1 MPLSRHQKWSLE
13 RQVVCW
19 YHQGPGIFGWSLK
32 VVVAYIFSTSLPGSH
47 YLAFQRIELGCC
59 ESKYA
64 AAAGFGEVKAGS
76 SELRYV
82 RVRAQSFREQLR
94 A

>member
-1 MPLSRHQKWSLE
+1 M
-13 RQVVCW
+13 
-19 YHQGPGIFGWSLK
+19 
-32 VVVAYIFSTSLPGSH
+32 SLPGSH
-47 YLAFQRIELGCC
+47 YLAFHRIELGCC